1 MAEAD
6 GQEVL
11 VVDGDEKVQRGLA
24 QLLADNGLVP
34 TVVSD
39 AVRARELAREKYFAV
54 ALIDLDTPQT
64 NAGLELTRWFKA
76 NAPTTT
82 TIVMC
87 SRKVFESSVEAFRAG
102 AADVIVKSP
111 DQVQYLRQRT
121 VEVAHRRAEV
131 ARRRQADPGGARRA
145 RRLPAP
151 PHGSVAQHR
160 RARGAA
166 RRRLAPVGRRRG
178 VRAARRRGRRLARQA
193 ARERAAGA
201 RRLRAGHRRRPAAK
215 RSIAPPAA
223 PSRSR
228 SCATRLPDLHRLDGG
243 LDAQGAVARHAHHPL
258 FAPRR
263 ASPGK
268 AEVIEGSKTIPLV
281 PEFSDGKQMVERID
295 ELREAFRRKSRE
307 RRYLAALPPGKLRAA
322 QALRRPQA
330 APAARRE
337 VASLRNTSR
346 WPAKAAGTSTV
357 GSQTNGT

>member
-24 QLLADNGLVP
+24 QLLAENGLVP

-82 TIVMC
+82 TVVMC

-121 VEVAHRRAEV
+121 VEVALGVQKSLADDKLIQEV
-131 ARRRQADPGGARRA
+131 LGVHEDFL
-145 RRLPAP
+145 RRLMETSRKTAELEEQLGG
-151 PHGSVAQHR
+151 GSHPTAADEECALLVVEDDAWLTKQLES
-160 RARGAA
+160 ALQVRGGYV
-166 RRRLAPVGRRRG
+166 LV
-178 VRAARRRGRRLARQA
+178 
-193 ARERAAGA
+193 
-201 RRLRAGHRRRPAAK
+201 PAANGGEALD
-215 RSIAPPAA
+215 RATGRAFQIALVRDA
-223 PSRSR
+223 
-228 SCATRLPDLHRLDGG
+228 LPDLTGSMVVSTLK
-243 LDAQGAVARHAHHPL
+243 AQSPDTLTIL
-258 FAPRR
+258 FSRPSGMR
-263 ASPGK
+263 AGK
-268 AEVIEGSKTIPLV
+268 ADVIEGSKAISLV
-281 PEFSDGKQMVERID
+281 PEFSDGKQMIERID

-307 RRYLAALPPGKLRAA
+307 RRYLAAFRQENYELLKRYADLKQRLQRAA
-322 QALRRPQA
+322 
-330 APAARRE
+330 
-337 VASLRNTSR
+337 N
-346 WPAKAAGTSTV
+346 K
-357 GSQTNGT
+357 

>member
-1 MAEAD
+1 MGEAD

-24 QLLADNGLVP
+24 QLLTEHGLVP

-64 NAGLELTRWFKA
+64 NAGLELTRWFKQ

-121 VEVAHRRAEV
+121 VDAAQGVQKSLSDDRLIQEVLGVHE
-131 ARRRQADPGGARRA
+131 DFL
-145 RRLPAP
+145 RRLMEASRKTAELEEQLGG
-151 PHGSVAQHR
+151 GSHPTAADEECALLLVEDDGWLAKQLDGALKMR
-160 RARGAA
+160 GGYTLVTAATGGEALDRAT
-166 RRRLAPVGRRRG
+166 GRIFQIAL
-178 VRAARRRGRRLARQA
+178 VRDQ
-193 ARERAAGA
+193 
-201 RRLRAGHRRRPAAK
+201 
-215 RSIAPPAA
+215 
-223 PSRSR
+223 
-228 SCATRLPDLHRLDGG
+228 LPDLTGSMVVSTLK
-243 LDAQGAVARHAHHPL
+243 AQSPDTLTILYSRPSGTH
-258 FAPRR
+258 
-263 ASPGK
+263 PGK
-268 AEVIEGSKTIPLV
+268 AEVLEGSKAIPLV

-307 RRYLAALPPGKLRAA
+307 RRYLAAFRQENYELLKRYADLKQRL
-322 QALRRPQA
+322 QR
-330 APAARRE
+330 
-337 VASLRNTSR
+337 S
-346 WPAKAAGTSTV
+346 AK
-357 GSQTNGT
+357 